1 MVKIKVDICLGTTCH
16 LMGASS
22 LQTLQDDLPLSLR
35 DKVDVTGK
43 RCLGLCSSNHTKAPY
58 VLVNNEVLDEASLPK
73 IIETIE
79 KILEEQ

>member
-1 MVKIKVDICLGTTCH
+1 H

-35 DKVDVTGK
+35 DNVDVTGK

-58 VLVNNEVLDEASLPK
+58 VLVNDEVLDEASLPK
-73 IIETIE
+73 IIEKIE
-79 KILEEQ
+79 KVLKEK